1 MNTLECPPKPGAHVT
16 LVAPL
21 DAARSAC
28 SRIAPL
34 WPLQDFVAVN
44 PFLGMTGEHVVEASH
59 RMRRLVEGGM
69 QMSPDYYLAKVDS
82 GGISEEDVQVAI
94 SRASREL
101 PPEFAVLVR
110 NWTPAMLRSL
120 LAAGREP
127 NESVCLT
134 VAESVDRQTGSRWSE
149 LIVESIGQFCAA
161 YLDVGQS
168 TWVFP
173 WKGLP
178 LFQAWREFAA
188 IDASL
193 ELQGLDGFRSWVAG
207 LPETADE
214 TLAALLPRFGVHDGL
229 TDLLHKQLLTVRGWA
244 GNLQYRD
251 RERSMVGAKGGELLQ
266 LLAVRIAFD
275 AAILS
280 RFDEPRFR
288 EFWPDSGAA
297 EPTLTAAL
305 HVAQLAEER
314 AWQRHLFQRLAVPC
328 GSPTPDTTV
337 RPEVQA
343 VFCIDV
349 RSETFRRAI
358 EAVSPGIQTL
368 GFAGFFG
375 LPIECV
381 PVAAD
386 HAVSQCPVL
395 LRPKYRVAEG
405 GNALQSE
412 TGAREVGRI
421 RFFKRMSGA
430 WKSFRSS
437 AISSFSYVESMG
449 LASGAALVRD
459 TAAGWFPGKPADV
472 RRPLG
477 VAASTDVAGGIPLAD
492 RVELAAGLLQ
502 NTGLVPHLAPLVL
515 LCGHGSTSA
524 NNPHAAG
531 LDCGACGG
539 HAGDVNARVGAA
551 LLNDPAVRQ
560 GLAGRGIHLP
570 ADTWFVA
577 GLHNTTTDDVTLF
590 GLDAVPASHVAAVER
605 LRGWLS
611 SASHRSR
618 RSRAALLGLEPEAP
632 ELDAAV
638 RSLAQ
643 NWSEVRPEWGLAG
656 NAAFIAAPRGRTRGV
671 DLAGRVFLHDYD
683 HRTDPQNRLLETI
696 LTAPV
701 VVASWINLQYYG
713 STVNNAL
720 FGAGNK
726 ALHNVVGGFGVCLGN
741 GGDLQTGLPM
751 QSLHNGQKWMHEPL
765 RLHVMI
771 EAPRARVD
779 AVLAAQAGVRELV
792 DNGWVLLFV
801 IDPDGGGIY
810 RRTSGGVWERGDV
823 DR

>member
-1 MNTLECPPKPGAHVT
+1 M
-16 LVAPL
+16 
-21 DAARSAC
+21 
-28 SRIAPL
+28 
-34 WPLQDFVAVN
+34 
-44 PFLGMTGEHVVEASH
+44 
-59 RMRRLVEGGM
+59 
-69 QMSPDYYLAKVDS
+69 
-82 GGISEEDVQVAI
+82 
-94 SRASREL
+94 
-101 PPEFAVLVR
+101 
-110 NWTPAMLRSL
+110 
-120 LAAGREP
+120 
-127 NESVCLT
+127 
-134 VAESVDRQTGSRWSE
+134 
-149 LIVESIGQFCAA
+149 
-161 YLDVGQS
+161 
-168 TWVFP
+168 
-173 WKGLP
+173 
-178 LFQAWREFAA
+178 
-188 IDASL
+188 
-193 ELQGLDGFRSWVAG
+193 
-207 LPETADE
+207 
-214 TLAALLPRFGVHDGL
+214 
-229 TDLLHKQLLTVRGWA
+229 
-244 GNLQYRD
+244 
-251 RERSMVGAKGGELLQ
+251 
-266 LLAVRIAFD
+266 
-275 AAILS
+275 
-280 RFDEPRFR
+280 
-288 EFWPDSGAA
+288 
-297 EPTLTAAL
+297 
-305 HVAQLAEER
+305 
-314 AWQRHLFQRLAVPC
+314 
-328 GSPTPDTTV
+328 
-337 RPEVQA
+337 
-343 VFCIDV
+343 
-349 RSETFRRAI
+349 
-358 EAVSPGIQTL
+358 
-368 GFAGFFG
+368 
-375 LPIECV
+375 
-381 PVAAD
+381 
-386 HAVSQCPVL
+386 
-395 LRPKYRVAEG
+395 
-405 GNALQSE
+405 
-412 TGAREVGRI
+412 
-421 RFFKRMSGA
+421 
-430 WKSFRSS
+430 
-437 AISSFSYVESMG
+437 
-449 LASGAALVRD
+449 VRD

-713 STVNNAL
+713 STVNNSL